1 MNKDYLEQA
10 RLVLRVLPLIK
21 RYEHFCLKGGTA
33 LNFFVQELPRLSVD
47 IDLAYIPSNNRD
59 TALTEI
65 TTSMES
71 LKREVERRFDMSRVI
86 VKRAEG
92 YIRGLLINTGGY
104 SIKVEPN
111 PVIRGTVFKP
121 ETRSLVSAAVDL
133 FEAELDFQTSSIPD
147 LYGGKVCA
155 AIDRQHPRDLFDIML
170 MLETEGFT
178 EEIKQAF
185 IVYLLSHP
193 RPILEVL
200 NPSKLDISDVFE
212 KEFKNMTDRTVT
224 LEELE
229 SVREELIGTI
239 LTSLTKEDKRFI
251 LSFKSGEP
259 QWEIHPCPHL
269 KELPAIRWKLANIK
283 QMKKPKWEEAF
294 KKLQAF
300 LYR

>member
-1 MNKDYLEQA
+1 MNNDYLEQA
-10 RLVLRVLPLIK
+10 KLVLRVLPLIK

-33 LNFFVQELPRLSVD
+33 LNFFVHELPRLSVD
-47 IDLAYIPSNNRD
+47 IDLAYIPINNRD
-59 TALTEI
+59 TALNEI
-65 TTSMES
+65 TASMES
-71 LKREVERRFDMSRVI
+71 LKREVERRFSMSRVAA
-86 VKRAEG
+86 KRTEG

-111 PVIRGTVFKP
+111 LVIRGTVFKS
-121 ETRSLVSAAVDL
+121 ETRPLVSAAVDL
-133 FEAELDFQTSSIPD
+133 FEAELDFQTSSVPD

-155 AIDRQHPRDLFDIML
+155 ALDRQHPRDLFDIML
-170 MLETEGFT
+170 MLEAEGFT

-200 NPSKLDISDVFE
+200 NPSKLNISDVFE
-212 KEFKNMTDRTVT
+212 KEFRNMTDRTVT

-239 LTSLTKEDKRFI
+239 LTSLTEEDKRFI

-259 QWEIHPCPHL
+259 QWELHPCPHL
-269 KELPAIRWKLANIK
+269 KELPAVRWKLTNIK

-294 KKLQAF
+294 SKLRNF
-300 LYR
+300 LSQ